1 MLTTAYLLLLFAD
14 SNLQTVRGAIGSP
27 CTHFLPHCSTY
38 RSHSTKLWSP
48 GEDVSGRFPKWRA
61 GRTAEPNPP
70 RRVSSRQPRRTCEPE
85 KPSGRASG
93 IPPCSNS
100 PLRTEATLSRLRLMR
115 NCAREHAGR
124 AGGNVLVESTRARRG
139 PPAFLRAQFC
149 SGRPLP
155 AKLSEHGGMPEAPG
169 RPFFSAPT
177 PPPPR
182 GRGWSW

>member
-115 NCAREHAGR
+115 NCARR
-124 AGGNVLVESTRARRG
+124 CAGGPLNGLSRTLRRHRRG
-139 PPAFLRAQFC
+139 PPGVFPRAVLQPRAL
-149 SGRPLP
+149 GA
-155 AKLSEHGGMPEAPG
+155 AKLSEHGDTPGGPEW
-169 RPFFSAPT
+169 RFFSPT
-177 PPPPR
+177 CRRSR
-182 GRGWSW
+182 GRAWRR